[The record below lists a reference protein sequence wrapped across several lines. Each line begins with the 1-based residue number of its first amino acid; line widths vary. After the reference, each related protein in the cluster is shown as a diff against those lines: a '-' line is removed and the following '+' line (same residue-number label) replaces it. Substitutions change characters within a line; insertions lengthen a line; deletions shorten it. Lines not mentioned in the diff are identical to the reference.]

1 MTFRVNARLDVKPP
15 NLVKGIH
22 LEGFRKIGNPSV
34 YAERYYQD
42 GADEISYQDIVA
54 SLYDRNSIDEL
65 ISETAKSVFI
75 PITVGGGIKSA
86 EQAEK
91 LIRQG
96 ADKVCINSGAVKN
109 PRLIEEIAGSLG
121 SQAVVLGV
129 EAKQILKNAYTPMT
143 DCGREH
149 SGMDV
154 RGWVEKASELGIGE
168 IVLTSIDQEGT
179 LKGFDFELFSQV
191 RNSTNVPIIL
201 HGGAGSFEDIR
212 AAAEAGADG
221 VAIASILHFQK
232 ISIREIKKSLVAA
245 NIGVRT

>member
-1 MTFRVNARLDVKPP
+1 MTFRVIARLDVKPP

-22 LEGFRKIGNPSV
+22 LEGFRQIGNPSI
-34 YAERYYQD
+34 YAERYYQE

-54 SLYDRNSIDEL
+54 SLYDRNSMDEL

-86 EQAEK
+86 AQAEK
-91 LIRQG
+91 LVKQG
-96 ADKVCINSGAVKN
+96 ADKVCINTGAIKN
-109 PRLIEEIAGSLG
+109 PGLIEEIAGSLG
-121 SQAVVLGV
+121 AQAVVLGV
-129 EAKQILKNAYTPMT
+129 EAKQISENVYTPMT

-149 SGMDV
+149 SGMDI

-191 RNSTNVPIIL
+191 RGSTNVPIIL
-201 HGGAGSFEDIR
+201 HGGAGSLDDIS
-212 AAAEAGADG
+212 AAAKAGADG
-221 VAIASILHFQK
+221 VAIASLLHFQK
-232 ISIREIKKSLVAA
+232 TTIREIKESLAAA
-245 NIGVRT
+245 NIGVRV